1 MGSLIIVGFVLA
13 ALFFLRSS
21 NSYSNGVV
29 KYSERVRW
37 EREKE
42 LKKKAVADYH
52 MRKLETEEKIASF
65 VDIISGLLGK
75 GDDDGP

>member
-1 MGSLIIVGFVLA
+1 VVALIIVGLALA

-29 KYSERVRW
+29 KYSEQVKRR
-37 EREKE
+37 REKE
-42 LKKKAVADYH
+42 LKKQGVVHYH

-65 VDIISGLLGK
+65 VDIVSGLLGK